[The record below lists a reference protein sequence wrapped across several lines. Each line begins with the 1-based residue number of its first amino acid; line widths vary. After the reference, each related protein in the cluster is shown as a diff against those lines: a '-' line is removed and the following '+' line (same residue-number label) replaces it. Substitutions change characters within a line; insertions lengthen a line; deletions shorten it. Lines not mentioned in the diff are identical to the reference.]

1 MQSGSG
7 VIVSDTDV
15 PDKGKVM
22 TDLMVASLACN
33 PTRVATMQWADSEAK
48 FLLNFAPLNLPD
60 HHHAY
65 QHEKGF
71 QPDALF
77 KIYNWYAGNFAY
89 LLKQMNAVKEGRNLA
104 ARQHAWCSGSREIQ
118 HPDDHN
124 QTNMPFVIA
133 GKAQGKIK
141 TGRWLKVKSQP
152 HNNLLVSLLNIFG
165 GTDTTFGDPKYNTR
179 RTDGVN
185 LMTIASSGEARRPRI
200 ACRICDVRVQRRWVR
215 RKQQAGQR
223 G

>member
-1 MQSGSG
+1 
-7 VIVSDTDV
+7 
-15 PDKGKVM
+15 M

-33 PTRVATMQWADSEAK
+33 TTRVSTMQWADSEAK
-48 FLLNFAPLNLPD
+48 FLLNFAPLNLPE

-71 QPDALF
+71 NPEALA

-89 LLKQMNAVKEGRNLA
+89 LLKQMDAVKEGDTSLLDNSLVL
-104 ARQHAWCSGSREIQ
+104 WVSEIQ

-152 HNNLLVSLLNIFG
+152 HNNLLVTLLNIFG
-165 GTDTTFGDPKYNTR
+165 GTDTTFGDPKYNTGAL
-179 RTDGVN
+179 TG
-185 LMTIASSGEARRPRI
+185 LT
-200 ACRICDVRVQRRWVR
+200 
-215 RKQQAGQR
+215 
-223 G
+223 